1 MLRAGPERGEPSRR
15 RAGHGPGP
23 SWAIKAPLIAAAAGP
38 FKGSCLATGCR
49 RSQRNAVV
57 GQGEGCL
64 GFLDSLAVWICLQE
78 VSRIAVFYR
87 LISKKI
93 KFPFVVKELSPTL
106 KENINKTANTISLS
120 KNCRGVRRSQQSPG
134 SRCPLT
140 SAAPRWPGGPG
151 ILLLLLLCLSTLF
164 HAPSRFL
171 ARSQRP
177 DRGGTAAFAV
187 CSRGSPWPC
196 PRCSPS
202 EDHPV
207 LCSSLCC
214 TKPGIMIQK
223 HFFSFFQ
230 SHRGVEKCLLCSRC
244 YLEIHSPSPFLLSS
258 CTSVPGHCLL

>member
-1 MLRAGPERGEPSRR
+1 M
-15 RAGHGPGP
+15 
-23 SWAIKAPLIAAAAGP
+23 
-38 FKGSCLATGCR
+38 
-49 RSQRNAVV
+49 
-57 GQGEGCL
+57 
-64 GFLDSLAVWICLQE
+64 QE

-151 ILLLLLLCLSTLF
+151 ILLLLLLCPSMLF

-223 HFFSFFQ
+223 HFFFF
-230 SHRGVEKCLLCSRC
+230 SKATEEWKNASCVHVVTRKFTLPLHSCSLLAHLCQDTARS
-244 YLEIHSPSPFLLSS
+244 ELLGIAQ
-258 CTSVPGHCLL
+258 V